1 MAAGASATRSNPGF
15 ADLVAERIRE
25 PWTAPSSFKEIDVIA
40 SSTADPDDRRSRRRP
55 RFDYLRGG
63 TEPADEGAP
72 DLPGDQDGSA
82 VTGGPDDPG

>member
-1 MAAGASATRSNPGF
+1 M
-15 ADLVAERIRE
+15 
-25 PWTAPSSFKEIDVIA
+25 IA

-55 RFDYLRGG
+55 RLDYLRGG

-82 VTGGPDDPG
+82 VTGGPDDPGRPGRLRRLPYSASRILRMSGIGGEPWAMTASRCSL